1 MSTKCCSRATVP
13 PCIDPLAQYNKSLH
27 RAAAVTRR
35 GGACDGVGHLLP
47 PVMLLLQS
55 RSVRV
60 VNPRRDQEDDDQETE
75 AAEEVAFVTSA
86 AFLVLCHSLGLQINE
101 LSSSPGA
108 NDGEEALE
116 APLGRA
122 EVGLGAAAARRGQ
135 VVVPGVGERR
145 FSALV
150 RVQLHPQHLHHN
162 SPSS

>member
-1 MSTKCCSRATVP
+1 M
-13 PCIDPLAQYNKSLH
+13 
-27 RAAAVTRR
+27 TRR
-35 GGACDGVGHLLP
+35 PRLQRKWRLSRQLL
-47 PVMLLLQS
+47 S
-55 RSVRV
+55 Y
-60 VNPRRDQEDDDQETE
+60 
-75 AAEEVAFVTSA
+75 
-86 AFLVLCHSLGLQINE
+86 FLINE